1 MLNSRH
7 FGRLAAY
14 GVLCLVA
21 VASTSTYYWW
31 TSGFRT
37 LAIAASLAGCSS
49 PPWYYH
55 HRPVDGLDAYFRSED
70 FYLAQN
76 PRRQSQDGR
85 RRVTVMQ
92 VCNQPVKQSKHLN
105 ILLQWHRSYSEKH
118 GYEYQLATKGEQRGV
133 WAKIS
138 ALRDKVKEEL
148 SKAADMRLDWI
159 L

>member
-7 FGRLAAY
+7 FGRLAVY

-21 VASTSTYYWW
+21 IATTSTYYWW
-31 TSGFRT
+31 TSSFRT

-55 HRPVDGLDAYFRSED
+55 HRLANGLDAYFKSED
-70 FYLAQN
+70 LYLAQDT
-76 PRRQSQDGR
+76 RRQSQDGR
-85 RRVTVMQ
+85 GRVAVVQ
-92 VCNQPVKQSKHLN
+92 FCNQPVKQSKHLN
-105 ILLQWHRSYSEKH
+105 ALLQWHRSYSAKH

-148 SKAADMRLDWI
+148 RKGENARLEWI